1 VCKEREKGGGGGRKC
16 VSERENVEGGGKR
29 IKEIWERK
37 KDRRVVEARGLNV
50 TILNFYFYFSC
61 YFKFFP
67 NYILDIYLIQIL
79 LVINLT
85 HNLKQFFMLLR
96 YNYYIQ
102 SLLNQFFF
110 CITNL

>member
-1 VCKEREKGGGGGRKC
+1 MRKC